1 MLKYLLKFALL
12 GEKDKKGVL
21 KLSLLLIVDVEL
33 FFGVGLD
40 VNFEL
45 FPDSFDDL
53 IHVSELA
60 LVLFFVLGE
69 HFDVVGH
76 RFLQG
81 VDHLFL

>member
-1 MLKYLLKFALL
+1 LKF
-12 GEKDKKGVL
+12 
-21 KLSLLLIVDVEL
+21 SLLLVVDVEL

-45 FPDSFDDL
+45 FPDSFDYL
-53 IHVSELA
+53 VHVSKLA
-60 LVLFFVLGE
+60 LILFFVLGE

-76 RFLQG
+76 GFLQG